1 MSRGNGTLSGIL
13 FRVVTIFFWK
23 YVEYVYRLRSVV
35 ILSRGTEVRDDNA
48 LSFLSIRSGAYR
60 TIDGSDI
67 RDRSIIYRRSIH
79 WRTWYVRSNES
90 MSLIIILSRS
100 PYHFRAS
107 FPFPSPPPA
116 LSFINDPPTPQIV
129 LSRLIKWKR
138 KRINQSKK
146 NKKKRKKK
154 QSQRSSVPRRPI

>member
-1 MSRGNGTLSGIL
+1 M
-13 FRVVTIFFWK
+13 V
-23 YVEYVYRLRSVV
+23 
-35 ILSRGTEVRDDNA
+35 LSRGTEVRDDNA

-79 WRTWYVRSNES
+79 WRTWHVRSNES
-90 MSLIIILSRS
+90 MSLMIILSRS
-100 PYHFRAS
+100 PYHSRAS

-146 NKKKRKKK
+146 NKKKEKKAK
-154 QSQRSSVPRRPI
+154 PAILGSRRPI